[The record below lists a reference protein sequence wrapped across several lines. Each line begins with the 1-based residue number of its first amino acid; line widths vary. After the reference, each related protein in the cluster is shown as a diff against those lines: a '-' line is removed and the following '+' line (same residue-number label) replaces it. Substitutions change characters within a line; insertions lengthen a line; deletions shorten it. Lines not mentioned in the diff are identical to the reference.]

1 MVSDLMVPTVTFGR
15 YGSAPARRAAPARAP
30 PPLADTAA
38 RRTGASSASS
48 GRRSWAPCCRP
59 CDGRSS
65 SRPGARARSRPSKAR
80 PRRPAALPPPPRP
93 PRAPPGALA
102 LHGKCFHT
110 VQRFVKTKSTKEIIE
125 FYYVWKM
132 SSHYT
137 EWKQNFARARR
148 VFLSASRRET
158 RRPPP
163 AGARRARPG
172 VLGPRARARNS
183 TADTPRV
190 VVRLLAAE
198 LAPPSKTDV
207 GRSRAGAAPRGP
219 RRSRAAA
226 AAAPAAAGVTPASSR
241 ARP

>member
-30 PPLADTAA
+30 RRSPTPPPAGPGRVPRRAADAPGRHALARATAA
-38 RRTGASSASS
+38 RRRDLEPARDLDLRRRGRGAPPLS
-48 GRRSWAPCCRP
+48 
-59 CDGRSS
+59 
-65 SRPGARARSRPSKAR
+65 
-80 PRRPAALPPPPRP
+80 LPPPRP

-172 VLGPRARARNS
+172 VLGPRARA
-183 TADTPRV
+183 
-190 VVRLLAAE
+190 
-198 LAPPSKTDV
+198 
-207 GRSRAGAAPRGP
+207 
-219 RRSRAAA
+219 
-226 AAAPAAAGVTPASSR
+226 
-241 ARP
+241 